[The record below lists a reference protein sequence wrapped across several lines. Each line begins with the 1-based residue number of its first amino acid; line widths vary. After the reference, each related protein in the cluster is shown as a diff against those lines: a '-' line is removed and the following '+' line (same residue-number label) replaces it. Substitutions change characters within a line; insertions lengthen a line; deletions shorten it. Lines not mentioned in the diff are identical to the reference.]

1 METYEI
7 FLLASVLHLDIRLA
21 VLAKDLEREMLQ
33 VGLHLSISELATD
46 KTFGI
51 ENPGKISISNI
62 PQKRYQ

>member
-33 VGLHLSISELATD
+33 IGLHLSISELATD

-51 ENPGKISISNI
+51 ENAGRMSISNV